1 MIGAAPVDPPLPSF
15 CLEGEVVG
23 VSVASEFE
31 HAVQVLDD
39 VALLHRMAEGT
50 LMSRVSE
57 GPPGSC
63 WSTGAESCRA
73 CRSRSPH
80 SCWSPA
86 TPLLSV
92 HHAGVVVSA
101 RQRLRHEV
109 TMEDDLGELGGELT
123 AAACSGGW

>member
-1 MIGAAPVDPPLPSF
+1 M
-15 CLEGEVVG
+15 VG

-50 LMSRVSE
+50 LMSRMSE

-73 CRSRSPH
+73 CRSQSPH
-80 SCWSPA
+80 SCWESRA
-86 TPLLSV
+86 PLS
-92 HHAGVVVSA
+92 
-101 RQRLRHEV
+101 RR
-109 TMEDDLGELGGELT
+109 GGRK
-123 AAACSGGW
+123 ACSSRRSSVCVTRSPWTMILASSAAY